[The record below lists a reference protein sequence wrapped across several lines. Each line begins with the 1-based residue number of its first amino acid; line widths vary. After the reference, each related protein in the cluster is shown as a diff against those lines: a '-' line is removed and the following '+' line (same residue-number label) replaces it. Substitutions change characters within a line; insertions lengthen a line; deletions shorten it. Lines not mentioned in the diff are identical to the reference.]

1 MPGQERV
8 LNRTRDAVL
17 ASRLERATTWWS
29 RARGLLGRR
38 DLPTGAGLLIDP
50 CNSVHCF
57 FMAFPI
63 DVVYIDR
70 KRQVVALAAD
80 LRPNRIGPIVRRAH
94 AVVELPAGTIAR
106 TSTRVGDQLDIEEA

>member
-1 MPGQERV
+1 MQGQDRAV
-8 LNRTRDAVL
+8 NRTRDAVL
-17 ASRLERATTWWS
+17 ASRLERAMTWWS

-38 DLPTGAGLLIDP
+38 DLPAGSGLLIEP

-70 KRQVVALAAD
+70 ERQVVALAAD
-80 LRPNRIGPIVRRAH
+80 LRPNRIGPVVRRAR

-106 TSTRVGDQLDIEEA
+106 TGTRVGDQLVIEEA